1 MKPFVWP
8 VRVYWEDTDAG
19 GIVYHANWLRF
30 LERGRTEWLRSLGI
44 DQRALDA
51 TAGIVFVVRDLQID
65 FVAPARLDDRLVV
78 TVALLEARRASL
90 TLTQQALS
98 ADVPAD
104 SDAALRV
111 KARCRVAAIRRDTG
125 RPVALPDLLTA
136 RLPAPAA

>member
-1 MKPFVWP
+1 MEHFAWP

-30 LERGRTEWLRSLGI
+30 LERGRTEWLRALGI

-51 TAGIVFVVRDLQID
+51 ATGIVFVVRDLQID

-78 TVALLEARRASL
+78 TVELLETRRASL
-90 TLTQQALS
+90 TLAQQALA
-98 ADVPAD
+98 ADAPAD
-104 SDAALRV
+104 DAAAVRV
-111 KARCRVAAIRRDTG
+111 RARCRVAAIRRDTG